1 MGIYSWIAE
10 ETLTFLGR
18 RFGLSDVPG
27 TGITCGENGLFVG
40 PVPLLKRLDGA
51 GSGGRDQ
58 WQPRPVSDLNREL
71 SKCYDLPVEFDRK
84 IDAIRAVAQALD
96 RG

>member
-1 MGIYSWIAE
+1 MGIYSLIVG

-40 PVPLLKRLDGA
+40 PVPLLKRLDRA

-58 WQPRPVSDLNREL
+58 GPSFRALRRKQHWCMTWLPAREMN
-71 SKCYDLPVEFDRK
+71 
-84 IDAIRAVAQALD
+84 
-96 RG
+96 